1 MKGNKKI
8 IITILLVTLIAIT
21 ANIFVTIN
29 QLKMYQ
35 NKVDIVIANI
45 IGEIQEKYPDV
56 KDEEIISILNMN
68 SESLK
73 VGYNIL
79 EKYGIDEQTSTIKDL
94 DNKKDIITINIIT
107 IVLLIIAVLLILLIH
122 SKKKDKKIQ
131 EIIRYI
137 EEINRKNYDLKIEEN
152 SEDELSYFSNELYK
166 ITVMLKEQAEASN
179 KDKKALQTSIEDISN
194 QLKTP

>member
-1 MKGNKKI
+1 MKTRINKKLI
-8 IITILLVTLIAIT
+8 IAILLATLIAIT
-21 ANIFVTIN
+21 ANILVTSN
-29 QLKMYQ
+29 KLKMYQ

-79 EKYGIDEQTSTIKDL
+79 KKYGIDEQTSTIIGL
-94 DNKKDIITINIIT
+94 DNNKGIITINVIT
-107 IVLLIIAVLLILLIH
+107 IILLIVAILLILLIH
-122 SKKKDKKIQ
+122 SKRRDKKIQ

-179 KDKKALQTSIEDISN
+179 KDKKALQTSIEDI
-194 QLKTP
+194 